1 MEVSDAPDDD
11 SIYHCRYPLAV
22 SGWSAAAGAGARDA
36 SHRSR
41 HGDEHIKGRKHIAEM
56 IDIATGN
63 HHARAAGEQCADGRH
78 CLFGEEVNLIN
89 GHELVGVLQG
99 VGDAIDGERGY
110 S

>member
-1 MEVSDAPDDD
+1 
-11 SIYHCRYPLAV
+11 V
-22 SGWSAAAGAGARDA
+22 SGRSAATGAGASDA
-36 SHRSR
+36 RHRAR
-41 HGDEHIKGRKHIAEM
+41 HGDEHIKGRKNIAEM
-56 IDIATGN
+56 IDIAAGN
-63 HHARAAGEQCADGRH
+63 YHLRSAVQQGSDGRH

>member
-1 MEVSDAPDDD
+1 MEVSDTPDDD
-11 SIYHCRYPLAV
+11 SIRHGRYPLTV
-22 SGWSAAAGAGARDA
+22 SGWSTATGAGASDT
-36 SHRSR
+36 SHHAR

-56 IDIATGN
+56 IDIAAGN
-63 HHARAAGEQCADGRH
+63 YNVRSAGEQCADGCH

-99 VGDAIDGERGY
+99 VGNAVDGERGY